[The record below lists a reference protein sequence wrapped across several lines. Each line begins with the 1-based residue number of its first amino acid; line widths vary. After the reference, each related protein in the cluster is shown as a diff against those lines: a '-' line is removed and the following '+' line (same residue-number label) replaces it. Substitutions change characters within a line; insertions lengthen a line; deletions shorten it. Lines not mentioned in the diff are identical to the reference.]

1 MKKKFIPLLLAVALC
16 LGLLTIGAAAEGPY
30 TADDYDHVYVNGQLY
45 KDFSQDLTV
54 TIGEG
59 TVTLDVDT
67 ATLTVENVT
76 LEENIEV
83 LFGDSIY
90 VVSTDKTL
98 TVVLKGSNSI
108 TTQYCGIY
116 TDANMVVNADAGAS
130 LEVNSTGDG
139 SNYFNGIYCKGD
151 LTIDGG
157 AYEVSS
163 DYPAFASDADLTIQG
178 GAKVVNA
185 TVSND
190 AAVIYA
196 GNSVTI
202 TGEGTS
208 VHFENESNGVFGEK
222 SVTISNGAA
231 LSGTSNVNAVYSSGV
246 VTIDNA
252 SFDAYGKSTAIWG
265 NSGVVISGS
274 KINAPSEDN
283 AIYSEGNV
291 SIASSTFSTTTDSTS
306 IFSKGDIN
314 ITDSVL
320 NINSGANPINA
331 WGTLSISGS
340 GTVVTANGAY
350 PVAGGEIEISGGS
363 VAVNTTNGTAISGS
377 NGVTISGGS
386 SVSASTT
393 ANMSAIYVES
403 GNIEFEGA
411 DTKVSASS
419 AQDSAIFTR
428 NGSIT
433 LNAGEI
439 AAKSAKG
446 FAPFVARDSDGD
458 GTGTSASS
466 IIIGENFVDGGNI
479 VATTVWKE
487 ASDGTYYADTM
498 LVPADTQL
506 TEDGLLPENYV
517 PEESEIVVETAADYS
532 AVDAAVAKAQSLY
545 RGDYVNFDAVERAL
559 AAVEYGLGASHQAEV
574 DAMAKAITDAIAELQ
589 KIPVLNAETYAVNI
603 TASEHGKVSANLSNA
618 SAGSVI
624 TLTATPDEGYELL
637 SISVRTAD
645 GKPVALDG
653 MKFTMPESSVTVT
666 AVFGQGGL
674 PFVDVSANAWYY
686 ETVKAAYDAGLMNG
700 VTDTEFAPNAPLTR
714 AMIWTILARAS
725 GVETEGGATW
735 YAKAQEWAVT
745 KGVSDGEDPM
755 GNVTREQLVTMLWRL
770 NGSEVMTGYIG
781 NYIDTGDISEWA
793 NQAMLWAVQNGIIEG
808 DENMALAPKADTTR
822 AQAATFFV
830 RYLTVA

>member
-1 MKKKFIPLLLAVALC
+1 MKRRFIPLLLAAALC

-30 TADDYDHVYVNGQLY
+30 TADDYRFVNVNGTNILNDPDY
-45 KDFSQDLTV
+45 TV
-54 TIGEG
+54 TCGEG
-59 TVTLDVDT
+59 KATFDVET
-67 ATLTVENVT
+67 ATLTIENAT
-76 LEENIEV
+76 LEGSIEIR
-83 LFGDSIY
+83 FEDAAET
-90 VVSTDKTL
+90 STA
-98 TVVLKGSNSI
+98 TVILKGQNSM
-108 TTQYCGIY
+108 TTRSSGIY
-116 TDANMVVNADAGAS
+116 TNGNMVVKADAGAS
-130 LEVNSTGDG
+130 LKIEATGEVN
-139 SNYFNGIYCKGD
+139 GINAWCN

-157 AYEVSS
+157 TYDVSS
-163 DYPAFASDADLTIQG
+163 GYPAFYSGNDLTIQG
-178 GAKVVNA
+178 GANVVKA
-185 TVSND
+185 TATND
-190 AAVIYA
+190 SAIYA
-196 GNSVTI
+196 ANKITI

-208 VHFENESNGVFGEK
+208 VNADAYYCAVFGK
-222 SVTISNGAA
+222 TGGVTISNGAA
-231 LSGTSNVNAVYSSGV
+231 LVGHSENDHPVYTNGTLLLNGADVTLTSDYAKATALFANSEAPFNIINSKVNV
-246 VTIDNA
+246 
-252 SFDAYGKSTAIWG
+252 
-265 NSGVVISGS
+265 
-274 KINAPSEDN
+274 
-283 AIYSEGNV
+283 
-291 SIASSTFSTTTDSTS
+291 TTDSTS
-306 IFSKGDIN
+306 IFSKGDIS
-314 ITDSVL
+314 ITNSVL
-320 NINSGANPINA
+320 DINSGANPINA
-331 WGTLSISGS
+331 LGALSISGS
-340 GTVVTANGAY
+340 GTVVTAKGAY
-350 PVAGGEIEISGGS
+350 PVAGGVIEISGGS
-363 VAVNTTNGTAISGS
+363 VTVNTTGGTAISGD

-393 ANMSAIYVES
+393 AAMAAIYSEN

-428 NGSIT
+428 DGSIT
-433 LNAGEI
+433 LDAGVIE
-439 AAKSAKG
+439 AKSAKG
-446 FAPFVARDSDGD
+446 FAPVVARDSDED
-458 GTGTSASS
+458 GTSASASS
-466 IIIGENFVDGGNI
+466 IIIGENFATGGNI
-479 VATTVWKE
+479 VATTVWKV
-487 ASDGTYYADTM
+487 DDNGNYYADTM

-506 TEDGLLPENYV
+506 NEDGLLPEDYV
-517 PEESEIVVETAADYS
+517 PEESEIVVEKLADYS

-603 TASEHGKVSANLSNA
+603 AASEHGKVSANLSNA

-637 SISVRTAD
+637 SISVRDAD

-674 PFVDVSANAWYY
+674 PFVDVSVNAWYY
-686 ETVKAAYDAGLMNG
+686 ESVKAAYEAGLMNG

-793 NQAMLWAVQNGIIEG
+793 NNAMLWAVQNGIIEG

>member
-1 MKKKFIPLLLAVALC
+1 MKRRFIPLLLAAALC

-30 TADDYDHVYVNGQLY
+30 TADDYRFVNVNGTNILNDPDY
-45 KDFSQDLTV
+45 TV
-54 TIGEG
+54 TCGEG
-59 TVTLDVDT
+59 KATFDVET
-67 ATLTVENVT
+67 ATLTIENAT
-76 LEENIEV
+76 LEGSIEIR
-83 LFGDSIY
+83 FEDAAET
-90 VVSTDKTL
+90 STA
-98 TVVLKGSNSI
+98 TVILKGQNSM
-108 TTQYCGIY
+108 TTRSSGIY
-116 TDANMVVNADAGAS
+116 TNGNMVVKADAGAS
-130 LEVNSTGDG
+130 LKIEATGEVN
-139 SNYFNGIYCKGD
+139 GINAWCN

-157 AYEVSS
+157 TYDVSS
-163 DYPAFASDADLTIQG
+163 GYPAFYSGNDLTIQG
-178 GAKVVNA
+178 GANVVKA
-185 TVSND
+185 TATND
-190 AAVIYA
+190 SAIYA
-196 GNSVTI
+196 ANKITI

-208 VHFENESNGVFGEK
+208 VNADAYYCAVFGK
-222 SVTISNGAA
+222 TGGVTISNGAA
-231 LSGTSNVNAVYSSGV
+231 LVGHSENDHPVYTNGTLLLNGADVTLTSDYAKATALFANSEAPFNIINSKVNV
-246 VTIDNA
+246 
-252 SFDAYGKSTAIWG
+252 
-265 NSGVVISGS
+265 
-274 KINAPSEDN
+274 
-283 AIYSEGNV
+283 
-291 SIASSTFSTTTDSTS
+291 TTDSTS
-306 IFSKGDIN
+306 IFSKGDIS
-314 ITDSVL
+314 ITNSVL
-320 NINSGANPINA
+320 DINSGANPINA
-331 WGTLSISGS
+331 LGKLSISGDS
-340 GTVVTANGAY
+340 TVVTASGAY
-350 PVAGGEIEISGGS
+350 PVAGGVIEISGGS
-363 VAVNTTNGTAISGS
+363 VIVNTTGGTAISGS

-393 ANMSAIYVES
+393 AAMSAIYS
-403 GNIEFEGA
+403 ANGDIEFEGA

-419 AQDSAIFTR
+419 EQDSAIFTR

-433 LNAGEI
+433 LDAGVIE
-439 AAKSAKG
+439 AKSAKG
-446 FAPFVARDSDGD
+446 FAPVVARDSDEEE
-458 GTGTSASS
+458 GTGESTSS
-466 IIIGENFVDGGNI
+466 IIIGENFATGGNI
-479 VATTVWKE
+479 VATTVWKV
-487 ASDGTYYADTM
+487 DDNGNYYADTM

-506 TEDGLLPENYV
+506 NEAGRLPEEYV
-517 PEESEIVVETAADYS
+517 PEESEIVVEKLADYS
-532 AVDAAVAKAQSLY
+532 AVDAAVAKAQSLFK
-545 RGDYVNFDAVERAL
+545 GDYVNFDIVERAL

-603 TASEHGKVSANLSNA
+603 AASEHGKVSANLSNA

-637 SISVRTAD
+637 SISVRDAD

-674 PFVDVSANAWYY
+674 PFVDVSVNAWYY
-686 ETVKAAYDAGLMNG
+686 ESVKAAYEAGLMNG

-793 NQAMLWAVQNGIIEG
+793 NNAMLWAVQNGIIEG

>member
-1 MKKKFIPLLLAVALC
+1 MKRRFIPLLLAAALC

-30 TADDYDHVYVNGQLY
+30 TADDYRFVNVNGMSILN
-45 KDFSQDLTV
+45 DPDHTV
-54 TIGEG
+54 ACGDG
-59 TVTLDVDT
+59 TATFEAET
-67 ATLTVENVT
+67 ATLTLENATLDSFTEVGFSDVT
-76 LEENIEV
+76 SE
-83 LFGDSIY
+83 
-90 VVSTDKTL
+90 KTL
-98 TVVLKGSNSI
+98 TVVLKGENSI
-108 TTQYCGIY
+108 TTQYNGIY
-116 TDANMVVNADAGAS
+116 TNGNMVVKADAGAS
-130 LEVNSTGDG
+130 LKVEATGEVNGFYAV
-139 SNYFNGIYCKGD
+139 ND

-157 AYEVSS
+157 TYDISS
-163 DYPAFASDADLTIQG
+163 GYPAFCSGNDLTIQG
-178 GAKVVNA
+178 GAKVVSA

-196 GNSVTI
+196 GNAITI

-208 VHFENESNGVFGEK
+208 VHFENESNGVFGEE

-231 LSGTSNVNAVYSSGV
+231 LSGTSNVNAVYSSGI

-252 SFDAYGKSTAIWG
+252 SFDTYGKSTAIWG

-274 KINAPSEDN
+274 KINAPSDDN
-283 AIYSEGNV
+283 AIYSTGNV
-291 SIASSTFSTTTDSTS
+291 SIANSTFSTTTDSTS
-306 IFSKGDIN
+306 VFSKGNIN

-331 WGTLSISGS
+331 LGTLSISGS

-363 VAVNTTNGTAISGS
+363 VAVNTTGGTALSGD

-386 SVSASTT
+386 VNASTT
-393 ANMSAIYVES
+393 AKMSAIYS
-403 GNIEFEGA
+403 ANGDIEFEGA

-428 NGSIT
+428 DGSIT
-433 LNAGEI
+433 LDAGVIE
-439 AAKSAKG
+439 AKSAKG
-446 FAPFVARDSDGD
+446 FAPVVARDSDED
-458 GTGTSASS
+458 GTSASASS
-466 IIIGENFVDGGNI
+466 IIIGENFATGGNI
-479 VATTVWKE
+479 VATTVWKV
-487 ASDGTYYADTM
+487 DDNGNYYADTM

-506 TEDGLLPENYV
+506 NEDERLPEEYV
-517 PEESEIVVETAADYS
+517 PEESEIVVEKLADYS
-532 AVDAAVAKAQSLY
+532 AVDAAVAKAQSLFK
-545 RGDYVNFDAVERAL
+545 GDYVNFDIVERAL

-603 TASEHGKVSANLSNA
+603 AASEHGKVSANLSNA

-637 SISVRTAD
+637 SISVRDAD

-674 PFVDVSANAWYY
+674 PFVDVSVNAWYY
-686 ETVKAAYDAGLMNG
+686 ESVKAAYEAGLMNG

-793 NQAMLWAVQNGIIEG
+793 NNAMLWAVQNGIIEG

>member
-1 MKKKFIPLLLAVALC
+1 MKRRFIPLLLAAALC

-157 AYEVSS
+157 AYDVSS
-163 DYPAFASDADLTIQG
+163 GYPAFASDADLTIQG

-185 TVSND
+185 TVSNGS
-190 AAVIYA
+190 AIYA
-196 GNSVTI
+196 GNVVTI
-202 TGEGTS
+202 TGDGTS
-208 VHFENESNGVFGEK
+208 VNANAYYCAVMGDGG
-222 SVTISNGAA
+222 VTISGGAVLVGHSENDHPVYTRGA
-231 LSGTSNVNAVYSSGV
+231 LLLDGADVTLTSDYGSATALFADSEEPFNINNSK
-246 VTIDNA
+246 VTVT
-252 SFDAYGKSTAIWG
+252 TA
-265 NSGVVISGS
+265 
-274 KINAPSEDN
+274 
-283 AIYSEGNV
+283 
-291 SIASSTFSTTTDSTS
+291 STS
-306 IFSKGDIN
+306 IFSQGNIN

-331 WGTLSISGS
+331 WGALSISGS
-340 GTVVTANGAY
+340 GTVVTAKGAY

-363 VAVNTTNGTAISGS
+363 VTVNTTNGTAISGD

-386 SVSASTT
+386 VNASTT
-393 ANMSAIYVES
+393 AKMSAIYS
-403 GNIEFEGA
+403 ANGDIEFEGA

-419 AQDSAIFTR
+419 EQDSAIFTR

-506 TEDGLLPENYV
+506 NEAGRLPEEYV
-517 PEESEIVVETAADYS
+517 PEESEIVVEKLADYS
-532 AVDAAVAKAQSLY
+532 AVDAAVAKAQSLFK
-545 RGDYVNFDAVERAL
+545 GDYVNFDIVERAL

-603 TASEHGKVSANLSNA
+603 AASEHGKVSANLSNA

-637 SISVRTAD
+637 SISVRDAD

-666 AVFGQGGL
+666 AVFGQGAL

-686 ETVKAAYDAGLMNG
+686 ETVKAAYEAGLMNG
-700 VTDTEFAPNAPLTR
+700 VTDTEFAPNATLTR

-725 GVETEGGATW
+725 GVDTEGGATW
-735 YAKAQEWAVT
+735 YAKAQEWVVANS
-745 KGVSDGEDPM
+745 VSDGEDPM

-793 NQAMLWAVQNGIIEG
+793 NNAMLWAVQNGIIEG

>member
-1 MKKKFIPLLLAVALC
+1 MKKRFIPLLLAAALC

-30 TADDYDHVYVNGQLY
+30 TADDYSYVYVNDTDLVT
-45 KDFSQDLTV
+45 KQDHTV
-54 TIGEG
+54 ACGEG
-59 TVTLDVDT
+59 TATLNVDT
-67 ATLTVENVT
+67 ATLTLEDAT
-76 LEENIEV
+76 LEIGNINAYFE
-83 LFGDSIY
+83 SQAEE
-90 VVSTDKTL
+90 KTL
-98 TVVLKGSNSI
+98 TVVLKGENSI
-108 TTQYCGIY
+108 TTQYSGIY
-116 TDANMVVNADAGAS
+116 TNGNMVVNAEPGAS
-130 LEVNSTGDG
+130 IKVNST
-139 SNYFNGIYCKGD
+139 SNNYNGFYAEND

-157 AYEVSS
+157 TYDVSS
-163 DYPAFASDADLTIQG
+163 GYPAFCSGNDLTIQG
-178 GAKVVNA
+178 GANVVKA
-185 TVSND
+185 TATND
-190 AAVIYA
+190 SAIYA
-196 GNSVTI
+196 ANKITI

-208 VHFENESNGVFGEK
+208 VNADAYYCAVFGK
-222 SVTISNGAA
+222 TGGVTISNGAA
-231 LSGTSNVNAVYSSGV
+231 LVGHSENDHPVYTNGTLLLNGADVTLTSDYAKATALFANSEAPFNIINSKVNV
-246 VTIDNA
+246 
-252 SFDAYGKSTAIWG
+252 
-265 NSGVVISGS
+265 
-274 KINAPSEDN
+274 
-283 AIYSEGNV
+283 
-291 SIASSTFSTTTDSTS
+291 TTDSTS
-306 IFSKGDIN
+306 IFSKGDIS
-314 ITDSVL
+314 ITNSVL
-320 NINSGANPINA
+320 DINSGANPINA
-331 WGTLSISGS
+331 LGKLSISGDS
-340 GTVVTANGAY
+340 TVVTASGAY
-350 PVAGGEIEISGGS
+350 PVAGGVIEISGGS
-363 VAVNTTNGTAISGS
+363 VTVNTTGGTAISGS

-393 ANMSAIYVES
+393 AAMSAIYS
-403 GNIEFEGA
+403 ANGDIEFEGA

-419 AQDSAIFTR
+419 ALDSAIFTR

-439 AAKSAKG
+439 EAKSAEG
-446 FAPFVARDSDGD
+446 FAPVVARDSDED
-458 GTGTSASS
+458 EDTGESTSS
-466 IIIGENFVDGGNI
+466 IKIGENFATGGNI
-479 VATTVWKE
+479 VATTVWKM
-487 ASDGTYYADTM
+487 DDNGNYYADTM

-506 TEDGLLPENYV
+506 NEAGLLPEDYV
-517 PEESEIVVETAADYS
+517 PEESEIVVEKLADYS

-574 DAMAKAITDAIAELQ
+574 DAMAKAITDAIAGLQ

-603 TASEHGKVSANLSNA
+603 AASEHGKVSANLSNA

-637 SISVRTAD
+637 SISVRDAD

-666 AVFGQGGL
+666 AVFGQGAL

-686 ETVKAAYDAGLMNG
+686 ETVKAAYEAGLMNG
-700 VTDTEFAPNAPLTR
+700 VTDTEFAPNATLTR

-793 NQAMLWAVQNGIIEG
+793 NNAMLWAVQNGIIEG

>member
-1 MKKKFIPLLLAVALC
+1 MKRRFIPLLLAAALC

-30 TADDYDHVYVNGQLY
+30 TADDYRFVNVNGTNILNDPDY
-45 KDFSQDLTV
+45 TV
-54 TIGEG
+54 TCGEG
-59 TVTLDVDT
+59 KATFDVET
-67 ATLTVENVT
+67 ATLTIENAT
-76 LEENIEV
+76 LEGSIEIR
-83 LFGDSIY
+83 FEDAAET
-90 VVSTDKTL
+90 STA
-98 TVVLKGSNSI
+98 TVILKGQNSM
-108 TTQYCGIY
+108 TTRSSGIY
-116 TDANMVVNADAGAS
+116 TNGNMVVKADAGAS
-130 LEVNSTGDG
+130 LKIEATGEVN
-139 SNYFNGIYCKGD
+139 GINAWCN

-157 AYEVSS
+157 TYDVSS
-163 DYPAFASDADLTIQG
+163 GYPAFYSGNDLTIQG
-178 GAKVVNA
+178 GANVVKA
-185 TVSND
+185 TATND
-190 AAVIYA
+190 SAIYA
-196 GNSVTI
+196 ANKITI

-208 VHFENESNGVFGEK
+208 VNADAYYCAVFGK
-222 SVTISNGAA
+222 TGGVTISNGAA
-231 LSGTSNVNAVYSSGV
+231 LVGHSENDHPVYTNGTLLLNGADVTLTSDYAKATALFANSEAPFNIINSKVNV
-246 VTIDNA
+246 
-252 SFDAYGKSTAIWG
+252 
-265 NSGVVISGS
+265 
-274 KINAPSEDN
+274 
-283 AIYSEGNV
+283 
-291 SIASSTFSTTTDSTS
+291 TTDSTS
-306 IFSKGDIN
+306 IFSKGDIS
-314 ITDSVL
+314 ITNSVL
-320 NINSGANPINA
+320 DINSGANPINA
-331 WGTLSISGS
+331 LGKLSISGDS
-340 GTVVTANGAY
+340 TVVTASGAY
-350 PVAGGEIEISGGS
+350 PVAGGVIEISGGS
-363 VAVNTTNGTAISGS
+363 VTVNTTGGTAISGS

-393 ANMSAIYVES
+393 AAMSAIYS
-403 GNIEFEGA
+403 ANGDIEFEGA

-419 AQDSAIFTR
+419 ALDSAIFTR

-439 AAKSAKG
+439 EAKSAEG
-446 FAPFVARDSDGD
+446 FAPVVARDSDED
-458 GTGTSASS
+458 EDTGESTSS
-466 IIIGENFVDGGNI
+466 IKIGENFATGGNI
-479 VATTVWKE
+479 VATTVWKM
-487 ASDGTYYADTM
+487 DDNGNYYADTM

-506 TEDGLLPENYV
+506 NEAGLLPEDYV
-517 PEESEIVVETAADYS
+517 PEESEIVVEKLADYS

-574 DAMAKAITDAIAELQ
+574 DAMAKAINDAIAGLQ
-589 KIPVLNAETYAVNI
+589 RIPDLSADTYAVNI
-603 TASEHGKVSANLSNA
+603 AASEHGKVSANLSNA

-637 SISVRTAD
+637 SISVRDAD

-686 ETVKAAYDAGLMNG
+686 ESVKAAYEAGLMNG
-700 VTDTEFAPNAPLTR
+700 VTDTEFAPNATLTR
-714 AMIWTILARAS
+714 AMIWTIIARAS

-735 YAKAQEWAVT
+735 YAKAQEWVVAN
-745 KGVSDGEDPM
+745 GVSDGEDPM

>member
-1 MKKKFIPLLLAVALC
+1 MKRRFIPLLLAAALC

-30 TADDYDHVYVNGQLY
+30 TADDYSYVYVNDTDLVT
-45 KDFSQDLTV
+45 KQDHTV
-54 TIGEG
+54 ACGEG
-59 TVTLDVDT
+59 TATLNVDT
-67 ATLTVENVT
+67 ATLTLEDAT
-76 LEENIEV
+76 LEIGNINAYFE
-83 LFGDSIY
+83 SQAEE
-90 VVSTDKTL
+90 KTL
-98 TVVLKGSNSI
+98 TVVLKGENSI
-108 TTQYCGIY
+108 TTQYSGIY
-116 TDANMVVNADAGAS
+116 TNGNMVVNAEPGAS
-130 LEVNSTGDG
+130 IKVNST
-139 SNYFNGIYCKGD
+139 SNNYNGFYAEND

-157 AYEVSS
+157 TYEVSS
-163 DYPAFASDADLTIQG
+163 GYPAFCSDADLTIQG

-185 TVSND
+185 TATNGS
-190 AAVIYA
+190 AIYA
-196 GNSVTI
+196 ANTVII

-208 VHFENESNGVFGEK
+208 VNTDAYYCAVRGDGG
-222 SVTISNGAA
+222 VTISGGAVLVGHSENDHPVYTRGA
-231 LSGTSNVNAVYSSGV
+231 LLLDGADVTLTSDYGSATALFADSEEPFNINNSK
-246 VTIDNA
+246 VTVT
-252 SFDAYGKSTAIWG
+252 TA
-265 NSGVVISGS
+265 
-274 KINAPSEDN
+274 
-283 AIYSEGNV
+283 
-291 SIASSTFSTTTDSTS
+291 STS
-306 IFSKGDIN
+306 IFSQGNIN

-331 WGTLSISGS
+331 LGALSISGS
-340 GTVVTANGAY
+340 GTVVTAKGAY
-350 PVAGGEIEISGGS
+350 PVAGGVIEISGGS
-363 VAVNTTNGTAISGS
+363 VTVNTTGGTAISGD

-393 ANMSAIYVES
+393 AAMAAIYSEN

-428 NGSIT
+428 DGSIT
-433 LNAGEI
+433 LDAGVIE
-439 AAKSAKG
+439 AKSAKG
-446 FAPFVARDSDGD
+446 FAPVVARDSDED
-458 GTGTSASS
+458 GTSASASS
-466 IIIGENFVDGGNI
+466 IIIGENFATGGNI
-479 VATTVWKE
+479 VATTVWKV
-487 ASDGTYYADTM
+487 DDNGNYYADTM

-506 TEDGLLPENYV
+506 NEDGLLPEDYV
-517 PEESEIVVETAADYS
+517 PEESEIVVEKLADYS

-603 TASEHGKVSANLSNA
+603 AASEHGKVSANLSNA

-637 SISVRTAD
+637 SISVRDAD

-674 PFVDVSANAWYY
+674 PFVDVSVNAWYY
-686 ETVKAAYDAGLMNG
+686 ESVKAAYEAGLMNG
-700 VTDTEFAPNAPLTR
+700 VTDTEFAPKATLTG

-781 NYIDTGDISEWA
+781 NYIDTGDIREWA
-793 NQAMLWAVQNGIIEG
+793 NNAMLWAVQNGIIEG

>member
-1 MKKKFIPLLLAVALC
+1 MKRRFIPLLLAAALC

-30 TADDYDHVYVNGQLY
+30 TADDYRFVNVNGMSILN
-45 KDFSQDLTV
+45 DPDHTV
-54 TIGEG
+54 ACGDG
-59 TVTLDVDT
+59 TATFEAET
-67 ATLTVENVT
+67 ATLTLENATLDSFTEVGFSDVT
-76 LEENIEV
+76 SE
-83 LFGDSIY
+83 
-90 VVSTDKTL
+90 KTL
-98 TVVLKGSNSI
+98 TVVLKGENSI
-108 TTQYCGIY
+108 TTQYNGIY
-116 TDANMVVNADAGAS
+116 TNGNMVVKADAGAS
-130 LEVNSTGDG
+130 LKVEATGEVNGFYAV
-139 SNYFNGIYCKGD
+139 ND

-157 AYEVSS
+157 TYDISS
-163 DYPAFASDADLTIQG
+163 GYPAFCSGNDLTIQG
-178 GAKVVNA
+178 GAKVVSA

-196 GNSVTI
+196 GNAITI

-208 VHFENESNGVFGEK
+208 VHFENESNGVFGEE

-231 LSGTSNVNAVYSSGV
+231 LSGTSNVNAVYSSGI

-252 SFDAYGKSTAIWG
+252 SFDTYGKSTAIWG

-274 KINAPSEDN
+274 KINAPSDDN
-283 AIYSEGNV
+283 AIYSTGNV
-291 SIASSTFSTTTDSTS
+291 SIANSTFSTTTDSTS
-306 IFSKGDIN
+306 VFSKGNIN

-331 WGTLSISGS
+331 LGTLSISGS

-363 VAVNTTNGTAISGS
+363 VAVNTTGGTAISGD

-386 SVSASTT
+386 VNASTT
-393 ANMSAIYVES
+393 AKMSAIYS
-403 GNIEFEGA
+403 ANGDIEFEGA

-428 NGSIT
+428 DGSIT
-433 LNAGEI
+433 LDAGVIE
-439 AAKSAKG
+439 AKSAKG
-446 FAPFVARDSDGD
+446 FAPVVARDSDED
-458 GTGTSASS
+458 GTSASASS
-466 IIIGENFVDGGNI
+466 IIIGENFATGGNI
-479 VATTVWKE
+479 VATTVWKV
-487 ASDGTYYADTM
+487 DDNGNYYADTM

-506 TEDGLLPENYV
+506 NEDERLPEEYV
-517 PEESEIVVETAADYS
+517 PEESEIVVEKLADYS
-532 AVDAAVAKAQSLY
+532 AVDAAVAKAQSLFK
-545 RGDYVNFDAVERAL
+545 GDYVNFDIVERAL

-603 TASEHGKVSANLSNA
+603 AASEHGKVSANLSNA

-637 SISVRTAD
+637 SISVRDAD

-674 PFVDVSANAWYY
+674 PFVDVSVNAWYY
-686 ETVKAAYDAGLMNG
+686 ESVKAAYEAGLMNG

-735 YAKAQEWAVT
+735 YAKAQEWVVAN
-745 KGVSDGEDPM
+745 GVSDGEDPM

-793 NQAMLWAVQNGIIEG
+793 NNAMLWAVQNGIIEG

>member
-1 MKKKFIPLLLAVALC
+1 MKRRFIPLLLAAALC

-30 TADDYDHVYVNGQLY
+30 TADDYRFVNVNGTNILNDPDY
-45 KDFSQDLTV
+45 TV
-54 TIGEG
+54 TCGEG
-59 TVTLDVDT
+59 KATFDVET
-67 ATLTVENVT
+67 ATLTIENAT
-76 LEENIEV
+76 LEGSIEIR
-83 LFGDSIY
+83 FEDAAET
-90 VVSTDKTL
+90 STA
-98 TVVLKGSNSI
+98 TVILKGQNSM
-108 TTQYCGIY
+108 TTRSSGIY
-116 TDANMVVNADAGAS
+116 TNGNMVVKADAGAS
-130 LEVNSTGDG
+130 LKIEATGEVN
-139 SNYFNGIYCKGD
+139 GINAWCN

-157 AYEVSS
+157 TYDVSS
-163 DYPAFASDADLTIQG
+163 GYPAFYSGNDLTIQG
-178 GAKVVNA
+178 GANVVKA

-196 GNSVTI
+196 GNAITI

-208 VHFENESNGVFGEK
+208 VHFENESNGVFGEE

-283 AIYSEGNV
+283 AIFSRGNV
-291 SIASSTFSTTTDSTS
+291 SIASSTFSTTTGSTS
-306 IFSKGDIN
+306 IFSSVDIN

-331 WGTLSISGS
+331 RGTLSISGS
-340 GTVVTANGAY
+340 GTVVTAKGAY

-363 VAVNTTNGTAISGS
+363 VTVNTTNGTAISGD

-386 SVSASTT
+386 VNASTT
-393 ANMSAIYVES
+393 AKMSAIYS
-403 GNIEFEGA
+403 ANGDIEFEGA

-419 AQDSAIFTR
+419 AQDSAVFTR

-446 FAPFVARDSDGD
+446 FAPVVARDSDED
-458 GTGTSASS
+458 GTSASASS
-466 IIIGENFVDGGNI
+466 IIIGENFATGGNI

-506 TEDGLLPENYV
+506 TEDWLLPEDYV
-517 PEESEIVVETAADYS
+517 PEESEIVVEKLADYS
-532 AVDAAVAKAQSLY
+532 AVDAAVAKAQSLFK
-545 RGDYVNFDAVERAL
+545 GDYVNFDIVERAL

-574 DAMAKAITDAIAELQ
+574 DAMAKAINDAIAGLQ
-589 KIPVLNAETYAVNI
+589 RIPDLSADTYAI
-603 TASEHGKVSANLSNA
+603 SIAASEHGKVSANLSNA

-637 SISVRTAD
+637 SISVRDAD

-674 PFVDVSANAWYY
+674 PFVDVSVNAWYY
-686 ETVKAAYDAGLMNG
+686 ESVKAAYEAGLMNG
-700 VTDTEFAPNAPLTR
+700 VTDTEFAPNATLTR
-714 AMIWTILARAS
+714 AMIWTIIARAS

-735 YAKAQEWAVT
+735 YAKAQEWVVAN
-745 KGVSDGEDPM
+745 GVSDGEDPM

-793 NQAMLWAVQNGIIEG
+793 NNAMLWAVQNGIIEG

>member
-1 MKKKFIPLLLAVALC
+1 MKRRFIPLLLAAALC

-30 TADDYDHVYVNGQLY
+30 TADDYRFVNVNGTNILNDPDY
-45 KDFSQDLTV
+45 TV
-54 TIGEG
+54 TCGEG
-59 TVTLDVDT
+59 KATFDVET
-67 ATLTVENVT
+67 ATLTIENAT
-76 LEENIEV
+76 LEGSIEIR
-83 LFGDSIY
+83 FEDAAET
-90 VVSTDKTL
+90 STA
-98 TVVLKGSNSI
+98 TVILKGQNSM
-108 TTQYCGIY
+108 TTRSSGIY
-116 TDANMVVNADAGAS
+116 TNGNMVVKADAGAS
-130 LEVNSTGDG
+130 LKIEATGEVN
-139 SNYFNGIYCKGD
+139 GINAWCN

-157 AYEVSS
+157 TYDVSS
-163 DYPAFASDADLTIQG
+163 GYPAFYSGNDLTIQG
-178 GAKVVNA
+178 GANVVKA
-185 TVSND
+185 TATND
-190 AAVIYA
+190 SAIYA
-196 GNSVTI
+196 ANKITI

-208 VHFENESNGVFGEK
+208 VNADAYYCAVFGK
-222 SVTISNGAA
+222 TGGVTISNGAA
-231 LSGTSNVNAVYSSGV
+231 LVGHSENDHPVYTNGTLLLNGADVTLTSDYAKATALFANSEAPFNIINSKVNV
-246 VTIDNA
+246 
-252 SFDAYGKSTAIWG
+252 
-265 NSGVVISGS
+265 
-274 KINAPSEDN
+274 
-283 AIYSEGNV
+283 
-291 SIASSTFSTTTDSTS
+291 TTDSTS
-306 IFSKGDIN
+306 IFSKGDIS
-314 ITDSVL
+314 ITNSVL
-320 NINSGANPINA
+320 DINSGANPINA
-331 WGTLSISGS
+331 LGKLSISGDS
-340 GTVVTANGAY
+340 TVVTASGAY
-350 PVAGGEIEISGGS
+350 PAAGGVIEISGGS
-363 VAVNTTNGTAISGS
+363 VTVNTTGGTAISGS

-393 ANMSAIYVES
+393 AAMSAIYS
-403 GNIEFEGA
+403 ANGDIEFEGA

-419 AQDSAIFTR
+419 ALDSAVFTR
-428 NGSIT
+428 DGSIT
-433 LNAGEI
+433 LDAGVIE
-439 AAKSAKG
+439 AKSAEG
-446 FAPFVARDSDGD
+446 FAPVVARDSDEEE
-458 GTGTSASS
+458 GTGESTSS
-466 IIIGENFVDGGNI
+466 IIIGENFATGGNI
-479 VATTVWKE
+479 VATTVWKV
-487 ASDGTYYADTM
+487 DDNGNYYADTM

-506 TEDGLLPENYV
+506 NEDERLPEEYV
-517 PEESEIVVETAADYS
+517 PEESEIVVEKLADYS
-532 AVDAAVAKAQSLY
+532 AVDAAVAKAQSLFK
-545 RGDYVNFDAVERAL
+545 GDYVNFDIVERAL

-574 DAMAKAITDAIAELQ
+574 DAMAKAITDAIAGLQ

-603 TASEHGKVSANLSNA
+603 AASEHGTVSANLSNA

-637 SISVRTAD
+637 SISVRDAD

-666 AVFGQGGL
+666 AVFGQGAL

-686 ETVKAAYDAGLMNG
+686 ESVKAAYEAGLMNG
-700 VTDTEFAPNAPLTR
+700 VTDTEFAPNATLTR

>member
-1 MKKKFIPLLLAVALC
+1 MKRRFIPLLLAAALC

-30 TADDYDHVYVNGQLY
+30 TADDYRFVNVNGTNILNDPDY
-45 KDFSQDLTV
+45 TV
-54 TIGEG
+54 TCGEG
-59 TVTLDVDT
+59 KATFDVET
-67 ATLTVENVT
+67 ATLTIENAT
-76 LEENIEV
+76 LEGSIEIR
-83 LFGDSIY
+83 FEDAAET
-90 VVSTDKTL
+90 STA
-98 TVVLKGSNSI
+98 TVILKGQNSM
-108 TTQYCGIY
+108 TTRSSGIY
-116 TDANMVVNADAGAS
+116 TNGNMVVKADAGAS
-130 LEVNSTGDG
+130 LKIEATGEVN
-139 SNYFNGIYCKGD
+139 GINAWCN

-157 AYEVSS
+157 TYDVSS
-163 DYPAFASDADLTIQG
+163 GYPAFYSGNDLTIQG
-178 GAKVVNA
+178 GANVVKA
-185 TVSND
+185 TATND
-190 AAVIYA
+190 SAIYA
-196 GNSVTI
+196 ANKITI

-208 VHFENESNGVFGEK
+208 VNADAYYCAVFGK
-222 SVTISNGAA
+222 TGGVTISNGAA
-231 LSGTSNVNAVYSSGV
+231 LVGHSENDHPVYTNGTLLLNGADVTLTSDYAKATALFANSEAPFNIINSKVNV
-246 VTIDNA
+246 
-252 SFDAYGKSTAIWG
+252 
-265 NSGVVISGS
+265 
-274 KINAPSEDN
+274 
-283 AIYSEGNV
+283 
-291 SIASSTFSTTTDSTS
+291 TTDSTS
-306 IFSKGDIN
+306 IFSKGDIS
-314 ITDSVL
+314 ITNSVL
-320 NINSGANPINA
+320 DINSGANPINA
-331 WGTLSISGS
+331 LGKLSISGDS
-340 GTVVTANGAY
+340 TVVTASGAY
-350 PVAGGEIEISGGS
+350 PVAGGVIEISGGS
-363 VAVNTTNGTAISGS
+363 VTVNTTGGTAISGS
-377 NGVTISGGS
+377 NGVTINGGS

-393 ANMSAIYVES
+393 AAMSAIYS
-403 GNIEFEGA
+403 ANGDIEFEGA

-419 AQDSAIFTR
+419 ALDSAIFTR

-439 AAKSAKG
+439 EAKSAEG
-446 FAPFVARDSDGD
+446 FAPVVARDSDED
-458 GTGTSASS
+458 EDTGESTSS
-466 IIIGENFVDGGNI
+466 IKIGENFATGGNI
-479 VATTVWKE
+479 VATTVWKM
-487 ASDGTYYADTM
+487 DDNGNYYADTM

-506 TEDGLLPENYV
+506 NEAGLLPEDYV
-517 PEESEIVVETAADYS
+517 PEESEIVVEKLADYS

-574 DAMAKAITDAIAELQ
+574 DAMAKAINDAIAGLQ
-589 KIPVLNAETYAVNI
+589 RIPDLSADTYAVNI
-603 TASEHGKVSANLSNA
+603 AASEHGKVSANLSNA

-637 SISVRTAD
+637 SISVRDAD

-686 ETVKAAYDAGLMNG
+686 ETVKAAYEAGLMNG

-725 GVETEGGATW
+725 GVDTEGGATW

-793 NQAMLWAVQNGIIEG
+793 NNAMLWAVQNGIIEG

>member
-1 MKKKFIPLLLAVALC
+1 MKRRFIPLLLAAALC

-30 TADDYDHVYVNGQLY
+30 TADDYSYVYVNDTDLVT
-45 KDFSQDLTV
+45 KQDHTV
-54 TIGEG
+54 ACGEG
-59 TVTLDVDT
+59 TATLNVDT
-67 ATLTVENVT
+67 ATLTLEDAT
-76 LEENIEV
+76 LEIGNINAYFE
-83 LFGDSIY
+83 SQAEE
-90 VVSTDKTL
+90 KTL
-98 TVVLKGSNSI
+98 TVVLKGENSI
-108 TTQYCGIY
+108 TTQYSGIY
-116 TDANMVVNADAGAS
+116 TNGNMVVNAEPGAS
-130 LEVNSTGDG
+130 IKVNST
-139 SNYFNGIYCKGD
+139 SNNYNGFYAEND

-157 AYEVSS
+157 TYEVSS
-163 DYPAFASDADLTIQG
+163 GYPAFCSDADLTIQG

-185 TVSND
+185 TATNGS
-190 AAVIYA
+190 AIYA
-196 GNSVTI
+196 ANTVII

-208 VHFENESNGVFGEK
+208 VNTDAYYCAVRGDGG
-222 SVTISNGAA
+222 VTISGGAVLVGHSENDHPVYTRGA
-231 LSGTSNVNAVYSSGV
+231 LLLDGADVTLTSDYGSATALFADSKEPFNINNSK
-246 VTIDNA
+246 VTVT
-252 SFDAYGKSTAIWG
+252 TA
-265 NSGVVISGS
+265 
-274 KINAPSEDN
+274 
-283 AIYSEGNV
+283 
-291 SIASSTFSTTTDSTS
+291 STS
-306 IFSKGDIN
+306 IFSQGNIN

-331 WGTLSISGS
+331 LGALSISGS
-340 GTVVTANGAY
+340 GTVVTAKGAY
-350 PVAGGEIEISGGS
+350 PVAGGVIEISGGS
-363 VAVNTTNGTAISGS
+363 VTVNTTGGTAISGD

-393 ANMSAIYVES
+393 AAMAAIYSEN

-428 NGSIT
+428 DGSIT
-433 LNAGEI
+433 LDAGVIE
-439 AAKSAKG
+439 AKSAKG
-446 FAPFVARDSDGD
+446 FAPVVARDSDED
-458 GTGTSASS
+458 GTSASASS
-466 IIIGENFVDGGNI
+466 IIIGENFATGGNI
-479 VATTVWKE
+479 VATTVWKV
-487 ASDGTYYADTM
+487 DDNGNYYADTM

-506 TEDGLLPENYV
+506 NEDGLLPEDYV
-517 PEESEIVVETAADYS
+517 PEESEIVVEKLADYS

-603 TASEHGKVSANLSNA
+603 AASEHGKVSANLSNA

-637 SISVRTAD
+637 SISVRDAD

-674 PFVDVSANAWYY
+674 PFVDVSVNAWYY
-686 ETVKAAYDAGLMNG
+686 ESVKAAYEAGLMNG

-793 NQAMLWAVQNGIIEG
+793 NNAMLWAVQNGIIEG